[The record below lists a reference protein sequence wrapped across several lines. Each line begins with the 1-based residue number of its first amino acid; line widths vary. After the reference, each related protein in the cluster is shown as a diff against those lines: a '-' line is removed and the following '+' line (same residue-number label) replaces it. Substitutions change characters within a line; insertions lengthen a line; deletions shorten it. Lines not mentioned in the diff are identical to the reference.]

1 MTRAVGDVEDGEIV
15 LYWDEYEPEYELTG
29 NSATYNL
36 LIGFMNS
43 FNLLFALLMLNGSL
57 ARLFQPDYGTSF
69 AAAAYGIASGQLVMV
84 SLGWLPLIFSTLFFA
99 IPLVRLLRIQ
109 ALRRRRHVQNIRKR
123 LFKAIFARQ
132 GQPQTL
138 SEVLTTVN
146 ANPREETVSPQVA
159 ETILRA
165 LSLDMDGD
173 MTVTE
178 AAEVQYA
185 FPRIAREFQEVEQL
199 RRYRRLDR
207 ALGKIIIE
215 SDNV

>member
-1 MTRAVGDVEDGEIV
+1 
-15 LYWDEYEPEYELTG
+15 
-29 NSATYNL
+29 
-36 LIGFMNS
+36 
-43 FNLLFALLMLNGSL
+43 
-57 ARLFQPDYGTSF
+57 
-69 AAAAYGIASGQLVMV
+69 MV

-165 LSLDMDGD
+165 LSLDMDED